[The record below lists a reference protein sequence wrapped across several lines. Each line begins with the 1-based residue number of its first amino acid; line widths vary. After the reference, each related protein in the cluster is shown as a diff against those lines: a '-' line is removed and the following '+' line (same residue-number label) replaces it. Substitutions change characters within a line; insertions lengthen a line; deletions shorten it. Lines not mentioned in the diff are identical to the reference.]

1 MAELEPGHVIGPWII
16 EKVLGSGAFGITY
29 LAHHHTSELRAFKK
43 AIKECYPSGVVSRRE
58 SGSISVSARGR
69 AMFEEE
75 LRYFREEA
83 QALARISHKN
93 VVKMTD
99 FIEANGT
106 CYLVTDYVAGPTLR
120 QRVGSPRSG
129 QQNLLE
135 CAQVRSLLTTMLDA
149 LEAVH
154 VHLVHRDIDPQNI
167 VLEEQTGAPVL
178 IDFGA
183 ARTLSAAK
191 SHTLTAILKHGYAPY
206 EQYTLSDDEFEEEF
220 GEAPAGLT
228 RQLPEQGPWTDLYAL
243 AATCHFALTGKA
255 PPNALNRKLG
265 LKEYEPLADR
275 IEGDELLLRSI
286 DKALSVEPADRFQSA
301 AEWRVALASAKPMS
315 PPPPP
320 PPTPPP
326 SPEKEP
332 GNRLVP
338 LLAGVG
344 VVAILGIA
352 IAMNG
357 GSGSGAIEE
366 PAAEDA
372 MAVAE
377 EPACQAI
384 SYFALRKANVRL
396 APAGTAEVAGSLAR
410 AEMVSGCLVPDA
422 GGSDKQWLAVDS
434 GPHAGGY
441 VSQVNLALGA
451 PPVPDREIAG
461 TFYTITPSSV
471 LAQPSPQADTL
482 DFNTHGHSY
491 EVLASVG
498 EYAEVGLKDGGVGYV
513 EWSAFG
519 GIGGEGYAR
528 QLYVVNSC
536 SAPITFALP
545 YDRSGNWLVDAPVWD
560 YSGGQQSYP
569 SIGGTLPANRIWLR
583 NTQIFFYQFEGRFA
597 SSSSLRALS
606 ADTAYVDGTPVKLRR
621 AVLVLNAN
629 DDLVLTFDCGR

>member
-1 MAELEPGHVIGPWII
+1 MAELEPGHMIGPWIV

-29 LAHHHTSELRAFKK
+29 LAHHHTSELRALKK

-58 SGSISVSARGR
+58 SGSISVSARSR

-83 QALARISHKN
+83 QALARISHRN
-93 VVKMTD
+93 VVKMSD
-99 FIEANGT
+99 LIEANGT

-120 QRVGSPRSG
+120 QHVGSPRSG
-129 QQNLLE
+129 RQTLMD
-135 CAQVRSLLTTMLDA
+135 CTQVRSLLTTLLDA

-167 VLEEQTGAPVL
+167 VLEERTGAPVL

-228 RQLPEQGPWTDLYAL
+228 GKLPEQGPWTDLYAL

-265 LKEYEPLADR
+265 LKEYEPLAGR
-275 IEGDELLLRSI
+275 IEGDQVLLRSI
-286 DKALSVEPADRFQSA
+286 DKALSVEPSDRFPSA
-301 AEWRVALASAKPMS
+301 AAWRAALTSAT

-320 PPTPPP
+320 P
-326 SPEKEP
+326 EKEP
-332 GNRLVP
+332 GSRLVP

-344 VVAILGIA
+344 VIVILSIA

-357 GSGSGAIEE
+357 SSGGGVIEE
-366 PAAEDA
+366 PIVGDTA
-372 MAVAE
+372 AVAE
-377 EPACQAI
+377 EPACQAL
-384 SYFALRKANVRL
+384 SYYAVREANVRKS
-396 APAGTAEVAGSLAR
+396 PIGTAEVATRLAR

-422 GGSDKQWLAVDS
+422 SGSDKQWLSVEG

-441 VSQVNLALGA
+441 VSQVNLALLA

-461 TFYTITPSSV
+461 TFFTITSSSV
-471 LAQPSPQADTL
+471 LTKPAPEADRLAFITPGQS
-482 DFNTHGHSY
+482 F

-498 EYAEVGLKDGGVGYV
+498 DYAEVGLKQGGVGYV

-519 GIGGEGYAR
+519 GIGGEGEPR
-528 QLYVVNSC
+528 QLYVVNRC
-536 SAPITFALP
+536 NDPIRFALP
-545 YDRSGNWLVDAPVWD
+545 YDTSGNWLVNAPVWD
-560 YSGGQQSYP
+560 YVGSQRSYP
-569 SIGGTLPANRIWLR
+569 GIGGYPTTKRIWLS
-583 NTQIFFYQFEGRFA
+583 NTQIYFYQFEGEFA
-597 SSSSLRALS
+597 SASSLQAFS
-606 ADTAYVDGTPVKLRR
+606 SEMANVDGKPVKLRR
-621 AVLVLNAN
+621 AALLLNTN
-629 DDLVLTFDCGR
+629 NDLVLTFDCGR